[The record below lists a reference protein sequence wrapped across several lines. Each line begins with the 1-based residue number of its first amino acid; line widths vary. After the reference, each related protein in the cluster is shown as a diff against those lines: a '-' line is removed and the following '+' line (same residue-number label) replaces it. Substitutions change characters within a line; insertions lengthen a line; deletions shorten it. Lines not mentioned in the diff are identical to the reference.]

1 MDFAEEK
8 LRLMKAKAE
17 QFEIKLNDTQMV
29 DVFERFEKLAD
40 SEANRELAEKRVM
53 VQAMKQEL

>member
-8 LRLMKAKAE
+8 LRLIKAKAE
-17 QFEIKLNDTQMV
+17 QFEIKLNDNQMV

>member
-53 VQAMKQEL
+53 IQAMKQEL

>member
-1 MDFAEEK
+1 
-8 LRLMKAKAE
+8 MKAKAE